1 MSAASPGLSQGKQP
15 SRWCGSLPS
24 TGKNPRSWVLAGDAA
39 HNVHPLAGQGLNLG
53 LADAQALA
61 SALHGRDYWRSV
73 ADVRLLRGYE
83 RERKAA
89 LLPMGLATDG
99 LQQLFSRQEGPLQAL
114 RNWGMKGFELS
125 GPLKHFVARQAMGN
139 Y

>member
-1 MSAASPGLSQGKQP
+1 MQRPNLSRTPLSIATQRRTVRHSLLSSALMASVMLGASLASAAPVALNIP
-15 SRWCGSLPS
+15 S
-24 TGKNPRSWVLAGDAA
+24 
-39 HNVHPLAGQGLNLG
+39 
-53 LADAQALA
+53 QALA

-99 LQQLFSRQEGPLQAL
+99 LQQLFSRQEEPLQAL